1 MDIPA
6 FINDL
11 LAQQGVLMVPGLG
24 TFTRVRIEGYYN
36 KDQQQFCPPTQQIQF
51 KSEHSDDNTL
61 ADRIASERQISVASA
76 KYFIEKFVSAILE
89 QAGIG
94 SAPFGNI
101 GVFSTRRGNLVFTA
115 NELNETDE
123 LFYGL
128 APVKLK
134 RNSSFK
140 QNVAPP
146 PRLVEL
152 PAPEPE
158 PVPAPAPEVVEEIQ
172 QPEEVEPTVEE
183 EEYVE
188 EEETGG
194 RGVNIWLIL
203 ALIIV
208 LIGVGII
215 ALFEYKPALFN
226 RVKPLFG
233 NLTHTTTPLPVKI
246 STADSIKRAQQAQKD
261 IGIAQ
266 TVQATDSV
274 GVDTF
279 GIVVSMFKTSKV
291 AKIEA
296 DRYVKKEFSAGIHR
310 NPDNKHYDVILGTY
324 LNNDSAKAALIKA
337 KQKLNIQD
345 ISIHTYPYKKP

>member
-6 FINDL
+6 FISDL
-11 LAQQGVLMVPGLG
+11 LAQQGVLIVPGLG
-24 TFTRVRIEGYYN
+24 TFTRARVEGYYN

-51 KSEHSDDNTL
+51 KSEYSDDNIL

-101 GVFSTRRGNLVFTA
+101 GVLSTRRGNLVFTA

-134 RNSSFK
+134 RNNSFK

-152 PAPEPE
+152 PVPEPE
-158 PVPAPAPEVVEEIQ
+158 PVQVPIAAVVEEVL
-172 QPEEVEPTVEE
+172 QPEEVEPAIEEE

-188 EEETGG
+188 EEETGS

-215 ALFEYKPALFN
+215 VLFEYKPALFN
-226 RVKPLFG
+226 RVKPLFS
-233 NLTHTTTPLPVKI
+233 NLAHHPAPPPVKI
-246 STADSIKRAQQAQKD
+246 STADSLKRAQQAQKD
-261 IGIAQ
+261 IGIAR
-266 TVQATDSV
+266 TVAATDSV
-274 GVDTF
+274 GTDTF
-279 GIVVSMFKTSKV
+279 RIVIGSWQGLRKAALDAEEHTKQGVNAEVHKAGGKYQVTV
-291 AKIEA
+291 A
-296 DRYVKKEFSAGIHR
+296 
-310 NPDNKHYDVILGTY
+310 TY
-324 LNNDSAKAALIKA
+324 NNNDSAKAALPVFKE
-337 KQKLNIQD
+337 KLKKQD
-345 ISIHTYPYKKP
+345 IRIQIYPFKKP

>member
-11 LAQQGVLMVPGLG
+11 LAQQGVLIVPGLG

-51 KSEHSDDNTL
+51 KSEHSDDNIL
-61 ADRIASERQISVASA
+61 ADRIAGERQISVASA

-89 QAGIG
+89 QAGVG
-94 SAPFGNI
+94 SAPFGNV
-101 GVFSTRRGNLVFTA
+101 GTFSTRRGNLVFTA

-152 PAPEPE
+152 PVPEPE
-158 PVPAPAPEVVEEIQ
+158 PVPAPALEVIEEVQ

-233 NLTHTTTPLPVKI
+233 NLSHTTPPPVKI
-246 STADSIKRAQQAQKD
+246 STADSLKRAQQAQKD
-261 IGIAQ
+261 IGISH
-266 TVQATDSV
+266 TVAATDSV
-274 GVDTF
+274 GTDTF
-279 GIVVSMFKTSKV
+279 RIVFDSWKGFKKASQLAEERTKQGINAEVHKAGGKYQVTV
-291 AKIEA
+291 A
-296 DRYVKKEFSAGIHR
+296 
-310 NPDNKHYDVILGTY
+310 TY
-324 LNNDSAKAALIKA
+324 NNNDSAKAALPIFKEKLK
-337 KQKLNIQD
+337 KQDLRIQ
-345 ISIHTYPYKKP
+345 IYPFKKP